1 MYENEHASIRKLL
14 RLTCMCEDT
23 YSQRYIYITE
33 IYNRVKTVV
42 VEVVYRSLRKSG
54 VYSNKYKAYA
64 QHTYDIHTHSEDG
77 RLASS
82 INIHVLPNLF
92 RNNRSPCRTLGGCDA
107 TRNCSS
113 SGYDRICHAALKRNR
128 YQFQIVS

>member
-1 MYENEHASIRKLL
+1 MYS
-14 RLTCMCEDT
+14 
-23 YSQRYIYITE
+23 YSRE

-42 VEVVYRSLRKSG
+42 EVIDRNLGKSDVCG
-54 VYSNKYKAYA
+54 NKYKAYA

-82 INIHVLPNLF
+82 INVHVFPNLF

-107 TRNCSS
+107 TRNRSS
-113 SGYDRICHAALKRNR
+113 SGYDRICHAALKLTYSTSTVEYYALRKLPT
-128 YQFQIVS
+128 VT